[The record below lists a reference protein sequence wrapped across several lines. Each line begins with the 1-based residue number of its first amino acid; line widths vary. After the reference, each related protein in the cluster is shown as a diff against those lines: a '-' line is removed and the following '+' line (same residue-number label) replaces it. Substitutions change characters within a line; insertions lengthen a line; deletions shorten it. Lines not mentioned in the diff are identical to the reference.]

1 MDIWKRKKENQR
13 SELREP
19 GWTKRRGK
27 RPLKPNTWI
36 KRKDDSKP
44 ESVKAMDQKTQW
56 ITKKEKTTPW
66 ITKKENKTPWIT
78 RKEKPLAD
86 SDTMQS
92 QSKWIQKKKKL
103 YREGGHVNTRRE
115 NRLEE
120 LGRVDAEKAYTR
132 KGKRNLKAE
141 KRRIV
146 REVSSRGAAKRGH
159 GAEIK

>member
-13 SELREP
+13 SDLREP

-27 RPLKPNTWI
+27 GPLKPKRWM

-56 ITKKEKTTPW
+56 ITKKEKPQAW
-66 ITKKENKTPWIT
+66 ITKKEKPQAWIT
-78 RKEKPLAD
+78 KKKKTDDAGEVRPPN
-86 SDTMQS
+86 
-92 QSKWIQKKKKL
+92 KWIQKKL

-159 GAEIK
+159 GSEIK